1 MEQVIVK
8 NQSEEYMVNVIR
20 SKRKTMA
27 LQVGLDGTVVARVP
41 NRVAKKEVLRFLD
54 SHAAWI
60 AAAKKKMAR
69 RQQEKQAYDS
79 LSKREKDEIWA
90 HFMQRL
96 MYYAP
101 KIGVTFERVA
111 IRNQKGRWGSCS
123 SKGNLNFNYRLHYL
137 PQELMDYVVVHELSH
152 RIHMNHSRDFW
163 ALVGQYDKDY
173 KQHQTELRNI
183 GIDK

>member
-1 MEQVIVK
+1 
-8 NQSEEYMVNVIR
+8 
-20 SKRKTMA
+20 
-27 LQVGLDGTVVARVP
+27 
-41 NRVAKKEVLRFLD
+41 
-54 SHAAWI
+54 
-60 AAAKKKMAR
+60 
-69 RQQEKQAYDS
+69 
-79 LSKREKDEIWA
+79 
-90 HFMQRL
+90 

-173 KQHQTELRNI
+173 KLHQTQLRNI